1 MSPPPV
7 PDSRYRSVVETMS
20 EGVVV
25 QNADGTTELCN
36 ARALELFGVTEDEL
50 KASFDS
56 RDRWHSIRLDGS
68 AYSPEQLPVNVT
80 LRTGEPIRDV
90 VMGITRR
97 DGVFRWLSVNSRAIC
112 EGGRVTAVVCTFSD
126 VTNRH
131 ELERARRA
139 TEERFRVVADRVGS
153 MIFDHDLVTGELY
166 RSEALAAEF
175 LWHVSEP
182 NHEWWL
188 ARIHPDDVERVRA
201 VVRSVLDATGGDAQ
215 WSIEYRFRR
224 GDGKWVPVIE
234 RGAVLRRDDGTPVR
248 CIGTVM
254 DASDRAELASQ
265 LRQAQKMEVVG
276 QLAGGIAHDFNNL
289 LTAISCN
296 VELLLEAISPSDA
309 RRDDVVQI
317 REAADRAATLTRQLL
332 AFSRRQV
339 LQSRALD
346 LNVTVSGMERLLC
359 RVISG
364 DVRLH
369 TELEPA
375 LPTVFADAGQMEQVM
390 MNLVLNAR
398 DAMPVGGT
406 IVVRTGRTQLR
417 TAQKHRFGTIPPGD
431 YVTLSVRDAGTG
443 MAPDV
448 VERLFEP
455 FFTTK
460 PQGKGTGLGLA
471 TVHGIVLQSSGYITV
486 VSALGLGSEFTVY
499 LPAHQATAAPAAPAL
514 AARGPVRQAGRMVLV
529 VDDEAAVRDVTMRAV
544 MRAGYRVLGA
554 SSGAQALELL
564 SHEEDHSVVL
574 LLTDIMMPEM
584 SGHELVARVAERF
597 PAVRIASMS
606 GYTSDELSRRGHA
619 AHPQLHK
626 PFTLPQLIAFV
637 NDAFTA
643 ERAVA

>member
-1 MSPPPV
+1 MSSAV
-7 PDSRYRSVVETMS
+7 APDSSYRSVVETMS

-36 ARALELFGVTEDEL
+36 SRALELFGVTEEEL
-50 KASFDS
+50 QISFS
-56 RDRWHSIRLDGS
+56 ERGRWRSIRLDGS
-68 AYSPEQLPVNVT
+68 AYTRDELPVNIT
-80 LRTGEPIRDV
+80 LRTGEPTRDV

-97 DGVFRWLSVNSRAIC
+97 DGAFRWLSVNTSAIRQNGC
-112 EGGRVTAVVCTFSD
+112 VTAVVCTFSD

-131 ELERARRA
+131 EMERARRA

-153 MIFDHDLVTGELY
+153 MIFDHDLSTGELY
-166 RSEALAAEF
+166 RSEALATEF
-175 LWHVSEP
+175 LWQEAAPSHD
-182 NHEWWL
+182 WWL
-188 ARIHPDDVERVRA
+188 GHVHPDDVERVRA
-201 VVRSVLDATGGDAQ
+201 AVRSVLEATDGTSH
-215 WSIEYRFRR
+215 WSAEYRFQR

-234 RGAVLRRDDGTPVR
+234 RGAVLRRADGMPVR

-265 LRQAQKMEVVG
+265 LRQAQKMEAVG

-296 VELLLEAISPSDA
+296 VELLLDAIAPTDA

-332 AFSRRQV
+332 AFSRRQM
-339 LQSRALD
+339 LQPRALD

-359 RVISG
+359 RVIST

-369 TELEPA
+369 TQLEPV
-375 LPTVFADAGQMEQVM
+375 LPAVFADAGQMEQVM

-398 DAMPVGGT
+398 DALPAGGS
-406 IVVRTGRTQLR
+406 IVVRTGRTHLHAAVQ
-417 TAQKHRFGTIPPGD
+417 HRFGVIPPGD
-431 YVTLSVRDAGTG
+431 YVTLAVKDAGTG
-443 MAPDV
+443 MPPDV
-448 VERLFEP
+448 LERLFEP

-471 TVHGIVLQSSGYITV
+471 TVHGIVLQSSGHITV
-486 VSALGLGSEFTVY
+486 ASALGLGSEFTVY
-499 LPAHQATAAPAAPAL
+499 LPAHQAALPAAPIL
-514 AARGPVRQAGRMVLV
+514 AANGPVRQMGRTVLV
-529 VDDEAAVRDVTMRAV
+529 VDDESAVRDVTMRALA
-544 MRAGYRVLGA
+544 RAGYRVLGA
-554 SSGAQALELL
+554 SGGMQALDLL
-564 SHEEDHSVVL
+564 AREPEHSVVL

-584 SGHELVARVAERF
+584 SGHELMARVAERF

-606 GYTSDELSRRGHA
+606 GYSTDELSRRGHA

-637 NDAFTA
+637 NDAFA
-643 ERAVA
+643 ARRAVA

>member
-1 MSPPPV
+1 MSPAPV

-25 QNADGTTELCN
+25 QNADGSTELCN

-50 KASFDS
+50 KASFS
-56 RDRWHSIRLDGS
+56 MRDRWHSIRLDGS
-68 AYSPEQLPVNVT
+68 AYTPEELPVNVT

-97 DGVFRWLSVNSRAIC
+97 DGDFLWLSVNSRAIR
-112 EGGRVTAVVCTFSD
+112 EDGRVSAVVCTFSD

-131 ELERARRA
+131 ELERARHA
-139 TEERFRVVADRVGS
+139 TEERFRIVADRVGS
-153 MIFDHDLVTGELY
+153 MIFDHDLATGELY
-166 RSEALAAEF
+166 RSEALATEF
-175 LWHVSEP
+175 RWHESEP

-188 ARIHPDDVERVRA
+188 ARIHPDDVERVRT
-201 VVRSVLDATGGDAQ
+201 VVRSVLDATGAPAQ
-215 WSIEYRFRR
+215 WSTEYRFRR
-224 GDGKWVPVIE
+224 GDGKWIPVIE
-234 RGAVLRRDDGTPVR
+234 RGAVLRRDDGAPVR

-254 DASDRAELASQ
+254 DASDRAELTSQ

-296 VELLLEAISPSDA
+296 VELLLDAISPSDA

-317 REAADRAATLTRQLL
+317 REAADRATTLTRQLL

-339 LQSRALD
+339 LQPRALD

-369 TELEPA
+369 TQLEPD
-375 LPTVFADAGQMEQVM
+375 LPAVYADAGQMEQVM

-406 IVVRTGRTQLR
+406 IVVRTGRTHLR
-417 TAQKHRFGTIPPGD
+417 TAQQHRFGIIPPGD
-431 YVTLSVRDAGTG
+431 YVTLAVRDAGTG

-499 LPAHQATAAPAAPAL
+499 LPAHQATLAAAPML
-514 AARGPVRQAGRMVLV
+514 ATRGPARQAGRMVLV

-554 SSGAQALELL
+554 NSGAQALELL
-564 SHEEDHSVVL
+564 AREEDHSAIL

-584 SGHELVARVAERF
+584 SGHELVAHVADRF

-619 AHPQLHK
+619 THPQLHK

-637 NDAFTA
+637 NDAFAA